1 MWKPRMMQNK
11 EPEDH
16 WKVTRP
22 QQTFSQWH
30 QGLGKTKI
38 QVDKNQNTILSG
50 VEAE

>member
-1 MWKPRMMQNK
+1 MMQNK

-22 QQTFSQWH
+22 QQRFSQWY
-30 QGLGKTKI
+30 QGKTKI

-50 VEAE
+50 VEGE